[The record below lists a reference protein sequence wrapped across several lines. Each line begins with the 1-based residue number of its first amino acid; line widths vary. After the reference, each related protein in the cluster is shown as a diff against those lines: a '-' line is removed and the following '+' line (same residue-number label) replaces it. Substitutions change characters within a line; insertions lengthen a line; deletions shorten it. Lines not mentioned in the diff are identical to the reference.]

1 MKNLFLLLIC
11 WTMSNQGFCQ
21 RVGLNKLFF
30 PLEVV
35 SQNDTPNPV
44 LIRADGNNTGLAT
57 IALNANNLTATT
69 NYTLGRNGSNS
80 AILSYDQTIN
90 NLTFRVSNQPFMAF
104 RVNAANNFVPVNYF
118 NASPN
123 LAQLE
128 VYGTTK
134 CGADGTVMNSIIKRT
149 ITMDIP
155 TISAGQTA
163 TLTFILSAVAPLGSV
178 VSISPK
184 ANLDPKLVIDYARVS
199 ASGVVDVVITN
210 ISTTFAQRN
219 AILPTQGLTIFD
231 ITNSSYWY
239 FDGESWVNL
248 AIASAN
254 P

>member
-1 MKNLFLLLIC
+1 MKNLFLLSIC

-80 AILSYDQTIN
+80 AIFSYDQTIN
-90 NLTFRVSNQPFMAF
+90 NLTFRVSNQPFMAL
-104 RVNAANNFVPVNYF
+104 RVNAANNFVAVNYF
-118 NASPN
+118 NSSPT

-128 VYGTTK
+128 VNGTTQL
-134 CGADGTVMNSIIKRT
+134 GANATILNSITKKT
-149 ITMDIP
+149 VTMDIP
-155 TISAGQTA
+155 TISAGQTT
-163 TLTFILSAVAPLGSV
+163 TLTFFLTTIAPLGSV
-178 VSISPK
+178 VSISPD
-184 ANLDPKLVIDYARVS
+184 AGLDPKLVIDYARVS

-210 ISTTFAQRN
+210 ISPTFAVDPPSMN
-219 AILPTQGLTIFD
+219 FH
-231 ITNSSYWY
+231 ITVIN
-239 FDGESWVNL
+239 
-248 AIASAN
+248 
-254 P
+254 